1 MNDLRDTLS
10 KFSAAEE
17 FLDFFGIDYQ
27 PAVVHVNRLHIL
39 KRFNQYLQTN
49 KSVWQLDT
57 ASQQATCRDLLTRAY
72 TDFIRSTPS
81 QEKVFKVFQD
91 ADGQHQVSL
100 EKLRA
105 TLPSQGNGG

>member
-1 MNDLRDTLS
+1 MSDLQTNLS
-10 KFSAAEE
+10 NFSAAEE

-27 PAVVHVNRLHIL
+27 PTIVHVNRLHIL

-49 KSVWQLDT
+49 GVWKLDVAAQH
-57 ASQQATCRDLLTRAY
+57 ASAKDMLIRAY
-72 TDFIRSTPS
+72 QDFVRSTPA

>member
-1 MNDLRDTLS
+1 MSELQDSLS

-17 FLDFFGIDYQ
+17 FFNFFGIDYQ
-27 PAVVHVNRLHIL
+27 ASIVHVNRLHIL

-49 KSVWQLDT
+49 GVWKLDAAAQH
-57 ASQQATCRDLLTRAY
+57 ASAKDMLLRAY
-72 TDFIRSTPS
+72 EDFVRSTPA

-100 EKLRA
+100 EKLRES
-105 TLPSQGNGG
+105 LPSKGTGA